1 MRSSYIIRLSLN
13 SVNYCKL
20 LRSSLSIV
28 PRYGRG
34 VGPIQ
39 LSSASCVGFEGS
51 LFDCPLTLGDGEG
64 VCSHDMDVGIECGRS
79 SIECKVKG
87 Q

>member
-1 MRSSYIIRLSLN
+1 M
-13 SVNYCKL
+13 
-20 LRSSLSIV
+20 
-28 PRYGRG
+28 
-34 VGPIQ
+34 GPIQ

-64 VCSHDMDVGIECGRS
+64 VCSHDMDIGIECGRS